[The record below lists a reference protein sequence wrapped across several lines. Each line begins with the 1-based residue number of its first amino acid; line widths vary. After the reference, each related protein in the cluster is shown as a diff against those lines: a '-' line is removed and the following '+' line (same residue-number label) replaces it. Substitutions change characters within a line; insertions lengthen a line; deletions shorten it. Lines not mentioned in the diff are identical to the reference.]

1 MQALGKI
8 KNNGNSNNNNN
19 NHAASSSSSSSS
31 TKTTPTIKSKPK
43 SIDVHGITINFPY
56 EPYPCQE
63 KCMSHVIKALHN
75 SENALLESPTGTGKT
90 LCLLC
95 SALAWQEEFRRRHNN
110 MVR

>member
-1 MQALGKI
+1 MQAVGKI

-19 NHAASSSSSSSS
+19 NSHAVSSLSS
-31 TKTTPTIKSKPK
+31 TKTTSTIKSKPK
-43 SIDVHGITINFPY
+43 SIDLHGITINFPY

-63 KCMSHVIKALHN
+63 KYMSHVIKALHN